1 MKKILF
7 FIIVIILLVNC
18 KKEKDMPP
26 CSLGPIEMQF
36 ELTIEKDNPRIKDF
50 TLDAKGELKQEEVY
64 FYKIINEKQKK
75 LLYHGEVH
83 RRNDTINSIE
93 FSFGNLREDF
103 FTGKLETIYF
113 KTPIRVDTIKIMG
126 DVMPS
131 KGCGEYLF
139 YKYFSVNNNEEQK
152 KLPFEIK

>member
-1 MKKILF
+1 
-7 FIIVIILLVNC
+7 
-18 KKEKDMPP
+18 MPP

-36 ELTIEKDNPRIKDF
+36 ELTIEKYNPRIKDF
-50 TLDAKGELKQEEVY
+50 TLDSNGKVNPDEVY
-64 FYKIINEKQKK
+64 FYKILDNKQRK
-75 LLYHGEVH
+75 LSYDDRVYKY
-83 RRNDTINSIE
+83 NDSVGLVE
-93 FSFGNLREDF
+93 FRFNRSTLREDF